1 MTSPDLP
8 PDSASRRSRRDHLF
22 DEALALPPEERAP
35 FLERACP
42 DDPELRDEVRSLV
55 EADAAAA
62 GFFEG
67 LSRDWISPLRS
78 AGIGAGMGA
87 SPRLPPG
94 SRVSKYEIVGV
105 LGEGGMG
112 VVYRARDPDLERDVA
127 LKLLPPHAVGD
138 PDARAELLAEAR
150 RVARLDHPHVGVIH
164 EVGETDDAGVY
175 LAMAC
180 HEGETLADRL
190 RRGPLPL
197 PLSHVLR
204 VGRGVAAAL
213 ATAHAAGIVHR
224 DVKPSNVLLTTGGGV
239 RLVDFGV
246 AAAVGEAAAPRGSR
260 GYTSPEVLAGGP
272 ADIRTDLWSLGV
284 LLHEMATGVRP
295 PAPLEGLPA
304 LDVVEARGDL
314 PVDLVRAIRACLE
327 PDPTHRPDSAEVVGG
342 LLGGEAGGGGAHG
355 GAVGGAVDGIL
366 QVEAGGGA
374 VHGGAGPPGSGDW
387 RTPVAWRGPR
397 VAWTV
402 AAVVVL
408 AALVTLLPRGGG
420 AEADLPG
427 PLGAA
432 GWEDAHRVLV
442 LPFED
447 RTGDPTL
454 AMMGSMAADWISEGI
469 AAAAIANVVD
479 GAGALAAARDAWN
492 PVEVALAYRA
502 GLVVTGSYYLDGDS
516 VRLAGR
522 LVDAAQGTVVRALTP
537 VAVPRSD
544 PFAGIEPLREAT
556 LSAVALHLDPLSTRH
571 EILVTQ
577 RPPPWEAYLAYL
589 RGKDHFIEYRMVQ
602 AREEMVRAEELD
614 PGFYLAIFYGAIAAA
629 NVGDWDD
636 LEARRERLAPFADQM
651 NRSTRL
657 GLDFLDAILAQD
669 LEASYRIHRRGME
682 EGILAPGTM
691 GHAEVILLAVTLGRF
706 QEAIQ
711 VARDVD
717 PMRGE
722 VRGWFNYWAAVS
734 TAQYALGQFQA
745 SLETALQAR
754 EAMGPLRHEPLN
766 LELRA
771 LAALGEMVRLHSLV
785 EEALA
790 THPSPIFFILAAGD
804 YLLIHGH
811 REEAMRRYREAVAR
825 ARMDRDRDLDQ
836 DRDLD
841 RNPDRDWGLAEALLA
856 LGAAA
861 LREGGDAALLDQGR
875 EAVLEARELF
885 RSLHEI
891 NPHFIDP
898 PTGLGRAAA
907 LLGDTAEAR
916 RWSDHLAGVELR
928 GRTGH
933 AQARRARIAALLGDV
948 EGMVEALEL
957 AYRNGVRTQFIVRSD
972 PDILRHREH
981 EAVARLL
988 QPR

>member
-1 MTSPDLP
+1 MTAPDLP
-8 PDSASRRSRRDHLF
+8 PDSTSRRSRRDHLF
-22 DEALALPPEERAP
+22 DEAFALPPEERAP

-55 EADAAAA
+55 EADAEAA

-197 PLSHVLR
+197 PLSDVLR

-224 DVKPSNVLLTTGGGV
+224 DVKPSNVLLTTRGGV

-260 GYTSPEVLAGGP
+260 GYSSPEVLAGEP

-314 PVDLVRAIRACLE
+314 PVGLVRAIRACLE
-327 PDPTHRPDSAEVVGG
+327 PDPAHRPDSAEMVGG
-342 LLGGEAGGGGAHG
+342 LLGGEAGGGGARG
-355 GAVGGAVDGIL
+355 GAVGRIPE
-366 QVEAGGGA
+366 VEAEGGA
-374 VHGGAGPPGSGDW
+374 VRGGAGPPGSSDW
-387 RTPVAWRGPR
+387 RTPAAWRGRR

-402 AAVVVL
+402 AAFVGLV
-408 AALVTLLPRGGG
+408 ALVTLLPRGGG
-420 AEADLPG
+420 TEADLPG

-447 RTGDPTL
+447 RTGDPAL

-479 GAGALAAARDAWN
+479 GGAALTAARDAWN
-492 PVEVALAYRA
+492 PVEVASAYRA

-522 LVDAAQGTVVRALTP
+522 LLDAAQGTVVRAFTP

-544 PFAGIEPLREAT
+544 PFRGIEPLREAT
-556 LSAVALHLDPLSTRH
+556 LSAVALHLDPLTTRH

-614 PGFYLAIFYGAIAAA
+614 PGFYLAIFYGALAAA

-636 LEARRERLAPFADQM
+636 LEARRERLAPFADRM

-669 LEASYRIHRRGME
+669 LEASYRIHRRGLE

-691 GHAEVILLAVTLGRF
+691 GHAEVIFLAVTLGRF
-706 QEAIQ
+706 QEAIE

-722 VRGWFNYWAAVS
+722 VRGWFNYWTALS

-754 EAMGPLRHEPLN
+754 EAMGPLRHEPLH

-771 LAALGEMVRLHSLV
+771 LAALGELSRLHALV

-790 THPSPIFFILAAGD
+790 THPSPIFFVMDAGNH
-804 YLLIHGH
+804 LLIHGH
-811 REEAMRRYREAVAR
+811 REEAMRRYGEAVAR
-825 ARMDRDRDLDQ
+825 ARMDRDRDLD
-836 DRDLD
+836 
-841 RNPDRDWGLAEALLA
+841 RNPDRDWVLAEALLA

-861 LREGGDAALLDQGR
+861 LREGGDGDAPGVGR

-885 RSLHEI
+885 RLLHEL

-907 LLGDTAEAR
+907 LLGDSAEAS
-916 RWSDHLAGVELR
+916 RWLDHLSGIEIR
-928 GRTGH
+928 GRAGH
-933 AQARRARIAALLGDV
+933 IQLRRARIAALLGDV
-948 EGMVEALEL
+948 EGMVEALES
-957 AYRNGVRTQFIVRSD
+957 AYRSGIRTQFIVRSD
-972 PDILRHREH
+972 PNMLRHREH
-981 EAVARLL
+981 QTVARLL